1 MLKSSII
8 AALAIPLASVA
19 VAQTADVSG
28 YTNIDDIAV
37 IGSDDNKIGEVE
49 TVLVDEAGM
58 PVAVVIEVNDG
69 FLDLGDSDVVV
80 QMDALTWE
88 DGRYK
93 TTMTAEA
100 MGELPKW
107 DD

>member
-8 AALAIPLASVA
+8 AALTIPLAGAA
-19 VAQTADVSG
+19 VAQTVDVSG
-28 YTNIDDIAV
+28 YSSLDDVTI
-37 IGSDDNKIGEVE
+37 IGSNDNKIGEVE
-49 TVLVDEAGM
+49 TVLIDDSGM
-58 PVAVVIEVNDG
+58 PVAVVVDVEDG
-69 FLDLGDSDVVV
+69 FLDIGDSDVVV

-93 TTMTAEA
+93 TTMTAAA

>member
-8 AALAIPLASVA
+8 AALTIPLAGAA
-19 VAQTADVSG
+19 VAQTADASG
-28 YTNIDDIAV
+28 YTDIDDAAIM
-37 IGSDDNKIGEVE
+37 GSDDSKVGEVE
-49 TVLVDEAGM
+49 SVLVDGSGM
-58 PVAVVIEVNDG
+58 PVAVVVDVEDG
-69 FLDLGDSDVVV
+69 FLDIGDSDVVV
-80 QMDALTWE
+80 QMDDLTWE
-88 DGRYK
+88 NGRYK